1 MIRAPFCRQGNKNPI
16 LEDIKKLVPKH
27 KIYCEPFTGSGIVFF
42 NLPKADLSI
51 LNDLDRDVYERLK
64 LLQKAPLQ
72 LTNYRSD
79 LNTLKKIKDF
89 YNNHTN
95 SIPDL
100 ILYHKIKAC
109 SGFSGKPVYNTDS
122 IYHIRNPASICK
134 NLEYY
139 KTMLKN
145 VKITNE
151 DYIKIIKKYDSTET
165 FFFIDPPYENTSE
178 NFYLEN
184 NIIDYNDLFF
194 LLQNIKGKFLLTLN
208 DSLYIRKIFKNFIIK
223 KITVKSFW
231 QGKKDRKELLIMNYY
246 L

>member
-1 MIRAPFCRQGNKNPI
+1 MITSPFCRQGNKKPI
-16 LEDIKKLVPKH
+16 LEEIKKLVPKH

-51 LNDLDRDVYERLK
+51 LNDLDKDVYERLK
-64 LLQKAPLQ
+64 LLKKAPLQ
-72 LTNYRSD
+72 LTKYKSD
-79 LNTLKKIKDF
+79 LNTFKKIKDF

-100 ILYHKIKAC
+100 ILYYKIKAC
-109 SGFSGKPVYNTDS
+109 NGFSGSTVKNAKS
-122 IYHIRNPASICK
+122 IFKINNPASIFE

-165 FFFIDPPYENTSE
+165 FF
-178 NFYLEN
+178 
-184 NIIDYNDLFF
+184 
-194 LLQNIKGKFLLTLN
+194 
-208 DSLYIRKIFKNFIIK
+208 
-223 KITVKSFW
+223 
-231 QGKKDRKELLIMNYY
+231 LLIHLMKIQ
-246 L
+246 

>member
-1 MIRAPFCRQGNKNPI
+1 M
-16 LEDIKKLVPKH
+16 
-27 KIYCEPFTGSGIVFF
+27 
-42 NLPKADLSI
+42 
-51 LNDLDRDVYERLK
+51 
-64 LLQKAPLQ
+64 
-72 LTNYRSD
+72 
-79 LNTLKKIKDF
+79 NTLKKIKDF

-165 FFFIDPPYENTSE
+165 FFLSIH
-178 NFYLEN
+178 LMK
-184 NIIDYNDLFF
+184 IH
-194 LLQNIKGKFLLTLN
+194 Q
-208 DSLYIRKIFKNFIIK
+208 KIFI
-223 KITVKSFW
+223 
-231 QGKKDRKELLIMNYY
+231 
-246 L
+246 

>member
-1 MIRAPFCRQGNKNPI
+1 MIKAPFCRQGNKKSI
-16 LEDIKKLVPKH
+16 LEDIKKLVPIH

-42 NLPKADLSI
+42 NLPKAELSI
-51 LNDLDRDVYERLK
+51 LNDLDKDVYERLK

-72 LTNYRSD
+72 LTKYKSD
-79 LNTLKKIKDF
+79 LNTSEKIKDF
-89 YNNHTN
+89 YNNHNKT
-95 SIPDL
+95 IPDL

-109 SGFSGKPVYNTDS
+109 NGFSGLPVNNTKS
-122 IYHIRNPASICK
+122 IYYFYNPASIFK

-151 DYIKIIKKYDSTET
+151 DYIKIIKKFDSTET
-165 FFFIDPPYENTSE
+165 FFFIDPPYEKTSKDLYSE
-178 NFYLEN
+178 NN
-184 NIIDYNDLFF
+184 VIDYNELFF
-194 LLQNIKGKFLLTLN
+194 LLQNLKGKFLLTIN
-208 DSLYIRKIFKNFIIK
+208 DSLNIRKIFKNFIIK

>member
-1 MIRAPFCRQGNKNPI
+1 MIKAPFCRQGNKKPI
-16 LEDIKKLVPKH
+16 LEEIKKLVPKH

-51 LNDLDRDVYERLK
+51 LNDLDKDVYERLK
-64 LLQKAPLQ
+64 LLKKAPLQ
-72 LTNYRSD
+72 LTKYKSD
-79 LNTLKKIKDF
+79 LNTFKKIKDF

-100 ILYHKIKAC
+100 ILYYKIKAC
-109 SGFSGKPVYNTDS
+109 NGFSGSSVKNAKS
-122 IYHIRNPASICK
+122 IFKINNPASIFE

-165 FFFIDPPYENTSE
+165 FFFIDPPYENTIKGFYSE
-178 NFYLEN
+178 Y
-184 NIIDYNDLFF
+184 NIIDYNELFF
-194 LLQNIKGKFLLTLN
+194 LLQNLKGKFLLTIN
-208 DSLYIRKIFKNFIIK
+208 DSLNIRKIFKNFIIK
-223 KITVKSFW
+223 KIKVKSFW
-231 QGKKDRKELLIMNYY
+231 QEKIDRKELLIMNY
-246 L
+246 